1 MTSLLRGLSSATEN
15 ISVFL
20 FCMKKFSSPFSL
32 ILPAGLFFFVLAF
45 VFSCQLRKPVQNDP
59 TPNTN
64 LSNSRITKIKVV
76 LPDSFFA
83 FPGHTFPIGVIAI
96 SKKEELKTPGLTNG
110 SVSWNNYDVV
120 VEGGTFANGNIT
132 LNADPRKTGS
142 VIKISV
148 TPVSF
153 PGLKQ
158 TIELPVSYKA
168 KFVAVCKGQKGVD
181 GFNGL
186 SGTELHQLD
195 TSKQWH
201 TYNGRKGQAGSD
213 GQPGSDGCIAD
224 VFVKAITV
232 DKKNLMSVLVINHCD
247 NSHSVFWVD
256 PDGGSLIVDVSGGNG
271 GNGGNGGDGE
281 NGVNG
286 VGADPLYTTVT
297 PNIDRYNQKYYKY
310 GVNYMDLS
318 IDSTLNPTGNGGTG
332 GVGGNGG
339 RAGFGG
345 NGGVAIV
352 HLDSSAIQ
360 WKDKIFIDN
369 SGGQPGK
376 PGLGGYAGRGGN
388 ASYLMT
394 SKQNGNSGYV
404 GAEGVKAYRGQA
416 GSATIWRVEKIEME
430 W

>member
-1 MTSLLRGLSSATEN
+1 MKNSSLHINAIRAAVVVFFLLVFAPSCWQRQHTQAYPAPDYNAGLSG
-15 ISVFL
+15 
-20 FCMKKFSSPFSL
+20 K
-32 ILPAGLFFFVLAF
+32 
-45 VFSCQLRKPVQNDP
+45 
-59 TPNTN
+59 
-64 LSNSRITKIKVV
+64 RITKIKIV
-76 LPDSFFA
+76 LPDSFVA
-83 FPGHTFPIGVIAI
+83 FPGAAFPIGVIAT
-96 SKKEELKTPGLTNG
+96 SKKQELKTPGLTNG
-110 SVSWNNYDVV
+110 AVSWNNYSVA
-120 VEGGTFANGNIT
+120 VEGGAFENGNVT

-142 VIKISV
+142 TIKISV
-148 TPVSF
+148 TPISF

-168 KFVAVCKGQKGVD
+168 KFVADCKGQKGAD

-186 SGTELHQLD
+186 SGAELHQLD
-195 TSKQWH
+195 TSKQWY

-213 GQPGSDGCIAD
+213 GQPGGDGCIAD

-232 DKKNLMSVLVINHCD
+232 SEKKLMSVLVINHCD
-247 NSHSVFWVD
+247 NSRSVFWVD

-281 NGVNG
+281 DGVNG
-286 VGADPLYTTVT
+286 AGADPLYTTVT

-318 IDSTLNPTGNGGTG
+318 TDSTLNPSGNGGKG

-345 NGGVAIV
+345 NGGVAVV
-352 HLDSSAIQ
+352 HLDSSAVE

-369 SGGQPGK
+369 SGGQAGK
-376 PGLGGYAGRGGN
+376 PGLGGYAGRGGEH
-388 ASYLMT
+388 AYLMI
-394 SKQNGNSGYV
+394 SKQDGAYGYI
-404 GAEGVKAYRGQA
+404 GAEGIKAKRGQA
-416 GSATIWRVEKIEME
+416 GSATIWRVEKVEMK